1 MSSRNQVMADDRTLL
16 YIEDLEQTVVVSGG
30 VTTISVTVG
39 GNTYIQTLT
48 VSGGT
53 TTITKYVKQ

>member
-39 GNTYIQTLT
+39 GNTYVQTLT
-48 VSGGT
+48 VSDGT